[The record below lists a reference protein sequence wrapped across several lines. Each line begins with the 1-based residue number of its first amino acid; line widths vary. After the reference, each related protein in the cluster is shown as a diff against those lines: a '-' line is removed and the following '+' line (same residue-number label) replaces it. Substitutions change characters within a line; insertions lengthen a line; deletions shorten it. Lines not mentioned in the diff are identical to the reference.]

1 MPSRR
6 TILRLAGLAGAL
18 VSLAMPAA
26 AGATANSYSQRNL
39 VSDIPGRAM
48 LHDAHLVNPWG
59 LAAGPTTPLW
69 VANNGTSTATI
80 YSGDVNGMPVQKVPL
95 VVHVASEEPTG
106 QVFNGTTGF
115 VMHVAGTS
123 TPARFIFATQAG
135 DIAAWPFTSPPQ
147 TTARVV
153 AHVAGASFTGLAL
166 ADVQGRGPLL
176 YAADFANGRVVVFNR
191 FFGRTTVCCGFR
203 DAMVPA
209 GWGPFNVQAIN
220 GRIYVA
226 FAKVNADGD
235 EVAGP
240 HLGRVDVFNLR
251 GLLLKRLVVGGALN
265 APWGLTRAPLEGFG
279 PFSGDILVGNF
290 GNGLI
295 NAYDPATGQW
305 QGALRTPSG
314 TLVRNEGLWGLRFGN
329 SAAGGA
335 HALLFSAGLDDET
348 HGLVGA
354 IRFRP

>member
-176 YAADFANGRVVVFNR
+176 YALTSRTAGWSCSTGSSAGPPCVADSA
-191 FFGRTTVCCGFR
+191 TQWCP
-203 DAMVPA
+203 PA
-209 GWGPFNVQAIN
+209 GARSTF
-220 GRIYVA
+220 RRST
-226 FAKVNADGD
+226 
-235 EVAGP
+235 AGSTS
-240 HLGRVDVFNLR
+240 RSR
-251 GLLLKRLVVGGALN
+251 R
-265 APWGLTRAPLEGFG
+265 
-279 PFSGDILVGNF
+279 
-290 GNGLI
+290 
-295 NAYDPATGQW
+295 
-305 QGALRTPSG
+305 
-314 TLVRNEGLWGLRFGN
+314 
-329 SAAGGA
+329 
-335 HALLFSAGLDDET
+335 
-348 HGLVGA
+348 
-354 IRFRP
+354 